1 MHHLFRRLVLLF
13 LLMAV
18 GISGAMA
25 QAYREGNLLE
35 TVEAVTSQDIL
46 LNGTGNMGGGQYL
59 CGQGYSSTVTKDC
72 RYRLEQVSGQVD
84 GLNLYVLK
92 QVSTGLYVKDYT
104 LQTTNGDDSQWDTSG
119 GPFNGNMIDVTADK
133 AEAMQFTVSL
143 AVENGTDPRSG
154 ATIMGSSLQD
164 LSQPSFVLATKQ
176 PSANGTIQFL
186 GHYYKPFYATYDDT
200 NAWQIHAVDELQGK
214 EKLQVYMDTYF
225 INNTDPAVTYPAGTN
240 PGSYPAELVEA
251 THAVYTE
258 ANAALNADNFT
269 LTDEQVND
277 LCTRIETAIEK
288 LKTSTKPMVD
298 GVYFIHDSR
307 GLFDN
312 QGNTMFIYGD
322 KGNGQNYISANGNYT
337 KPVKLD
343 ADAVKYLWR
352 VKLVNGDSATIQNVL
367 TGLYFTHEFAVAN
380 HFGLSQSE
388 TLVMLRKGSETGDKF
403 NQSSFYIKDT
413 KNTKRAC
420 TNPSYGCVLNWNSDN
435 DPGNQFV
442 FESVTE
448 DELNAVLEE
457 AKQDVRN
464 EKLASLYGDAV
475 YALNKGISYAPAADY
490 VLDNDFSV
498 EGALVRHTGD
508 EENTPW
514 YCNNKQTTEGTY
526 EALTSEG
533 WDGTTYFHSS
543 WSGGAFEPSISKN
556 HYLVAELEHDAT
568 GDILV
573 KVAKR
578 ATGNDF
584 PTQFAVYGANKFD
597 KDNPNATEWKFQ
609 GLADINYADSV
620 AVTYT
625 DVNDRGGKAEGE
637 TKVIP
642 NAVGIAAMHLNGSYA
657 YIKLAATKT
666 LFNEETKPVNG
677 ADPKKRGY
685 FAIAKLNIW
694 EAAEPVVKSYTPEL
708 QELQNANEIVI
719 AEIQAQIEAAGKQV
733 ADSSATD
740 AQIAS
745 LQAALDAF
753 NNNYPDPSRVTTALA
768 NASSIYNAA
777 SSKNLIGDK
786 LAQYPTAVADELA
799 AVVAKYQGFNSIK
812 LVDIN
817 AAVNEINAAVAKFKA
832 SIKLPEA
839 GKFYTLRSA
848 SKKYEMGSNGVSYR
862 GVIYSASN
870 DATTEVTSYNTPIR
884 YYRMNGSSAIKDSA
898 SFADADFTKLQDT
911 VSIAEDARLIWK
923 AEASANG
930 QITFRNLATG
940 MYLTGANGK
949 IYQSTEATPINVE
962 GIAPETFR
970 FNAGKNENGVTMY
983 MNTRPWSNTIVT
995 WSDTADQNSN
1005 FFIEEVAKEKIATQA
1020 FYIPNVKE
1028 GQFYAGTFAVD
1039 IDPTDGFITPYQVIG
1054 VNGDKLVLGEFSGIV
1069 KAGTPFIYSVDMVL
1083 ATAAGQN
1090 ATLGFTQVVAAN
1102 DLTEGNY
1109 TYKAKNVNGLQGV
1122 LTEAVKIPAGKA
1134 YINYSGAV
1142 VVAPEA
1148 GVDIAAN
1155 GAYFNGDVPTTAE
1168 RGDAELLLSNAVLNA
1183 ICAKNNRPAGWQV
1196 DASAYEHTMNVIGR
1210 LMIGDKPVGSKDET
1224 VVAAFNHEGNCIGV
1238 ASPVYNADY
1247 NDYRVMMTIYGNN
1260 ADLDSA
1266 VTFKV
1271 WRKLGNKVFDNV
1283 AVSQSITMV
1292 ANAVYGTLSQPVVM
1306 NAKDHYVSQNIGLH
1320 KGWQWI
1326 SMNVQP
1332 VDCTIASF
1340 DDILHSAA
1348 VVKGQSAF
1356 AVPSADENSWQGALT
1371 KLNYTAS
1378 YQINMNVA
1386 DSLRLYGTP
1395 IDLATEACTIVP
1407 GWNWIGYT
1415 PRYSATPDYAM
1426 ANLNPA
1432 EGDVLKDQEGFA
1444 VYDNGKWF
1452 GTLGVMT
1459 PGKGYMYMRANQ
1471 TSGTLRYPAE
1481 EASSAALAQR
1491 KRVTAAIEDRTS
1503 AFPEVDRHAYPNNM
1517 TMIISL
1523 VDKQKPV
1530 EGAEIAAFVGD
1541 ECRGTSKEVDGL
1553 YFLTVTGEGSDQP
1566 LMLRVARDGNVV
1578 NADSSL
1584 AYNDNAMIGTAAQ
1597 PYVVDLANVV
1607 TAMPEVQ
1614 STDMVNIMPHR
1625 VSTQVTVSASGK
1637 ALQCVTLYNA
1647 QGQLCYINQAPA
1659 ATERIDMTSMPA
1671 GVYIVKAVTA
1681 DGRSHAAQI
1690 LK

>member
-1 MHHLFRRLVLLF
+1 MI
-13 LLMAV
+13 V
-18 GISGAMA
+18 GTSGAMA
-25 QAYREGNLLE
+25 QMYREGELLE

-46 LNGTGNMGGGQYL
+46 LNATGYFGGGQYL

-104 LQTTNGDDSQWDTSG
+104 LQTADGIDSEDDTSSS
-119 GPFNGNMIDVTADK
+119 PFNGSMIDVTADK
-133 AEAMQFTVSL
+133 AEAMLFTVSL
-143 AVENGTDPRSG
+143 AVENGTDPRSTTTQGG
-154 ATIMGSSLQD
+154 AQD

-176 PSANGTIQFL
+176 PSANGTIQYL
-186 GHYYKPFYATYDDT
+186 GHYYDSAFIAIFNDT
-200 NAWQIHAVDELQGK
+200 NAWQIHAVDELQGR
-214 EKLQVYMDTYF
+214 EKLQMYMDTYF
-225 INNTDPAVTYPAGTN
+225 TYNTDPAVIYTAGTN
-240 PGSYPAELVEA
+240 PGACPAELVEA
-251 THAVYTE
+251 AHAAYTE
-258 ANAALNADNFT
+258 ANAALNADEFT
-269 LTDEQVND
+269 LTDEQVD
-277 LCTRIETAIEK
+277 ELCNRIEAAIEK
-288 LKTSTKPMVD
+288 LKTSTFPMVD
-298 GVYFIHDSR
+298 GIYFIHDSR
-307 GLFDN
+307 GLFDV
-312 QGNTMFIYGD
+312 GNTMFLYGD
-322 KGNGQNYISANGNYT
+322 KEKDYIYSDKAKDYISANGNYT
-337 KPVKLD
+337 KPAKLN

-352 VKLVNGDSATIQNVL
+352 VNLVKGDSATIQNVL
-367 TGLYFTHEFAVAN
+367 TGLYFTHKIAVKN
-380 HFGLSQSE
+380 NFGLSQSE
-388 TLVMLRKGSETGDKF
+388 NIVMLRKGSETGDKF
-403 NQSSFYIKDT
+403 NHSSFYIKDT
-413 KNTKRAC
+413 KNSKRAC
-420 TNPSYGCVLNWNSDN
+420 TNPAGWLLNWNYDN

-442 FESVTE
+442 FESVNE
-448 DELNAVLEE
+448 DELSAVLEE

-464 EKLASLYGDAV
+464 KQLGSLYGKAE
-475 YALNKGISYAPAADY
+475 YALNKDISYAPAADY
-490 VLDNDFSV
+490 VLDNDFSA

-514 YCNNKQTTEGTY
+514 YCNNKSSEGTY

-533 WDGTTYFHSS
+533 WDGTTYFHSYYIGS
-543 WSGGAFEPSISKN
+543 AFEPSISGN
-556 HYLVAELEHDAT
+556 HYLVAELEQDAT

-609 GLADINYADSV
+609 GLADINYTDSV

-625 DVNDRGGKAEGE
+625 DVNDKAQKAEGE
-637 TKVIP
+637 TKTVP
-642 NAVGIAAMHLNGSYA
+642 DAVGIAAMHLDGSYA

-666 LFNEETKPVNG
+666 LFNEETKPASG
-677 ADPKKRGY
+677 SDPKKRGF
-685 FAIAKLNIW
+685 FALAKLNIW
-694 EAAEPVVKSYTPEL
+694 KAAEPVVKIYTPEF
-708 QELQNANEIVI
+708 QELQNANEFVI
-719 AEIQAQIEAAGKQV
+719 AELQAQIEAAGKQV

-753 NNNYPDPSRVTTALA
+753 NNNYPDPSRVTTALTD
-768 NASSIYNAA
+768 ASSIYDAA
-777 SSKNLIGDK
+777 SSKGLIGDK

-799 AVVAKYQGFNSIK
+799 AVVAKYQSFNSVK
-812 LVDIN
+812 LADIN
-817 AAVNEINAAVAKFKA
+817 AAADEINAAVAKFKA

-848 SKKYEMGSNGVSYR
+848 SKRYEDASNGVSYR
-862 GVIYSASN
+862 GIIYSANN
-870 DATTEVTSYNTPIR
+870 DATTEVTRYNTPIR
-884 YYRMNGSSAIKDSA
+884 YYRMNGSSAITDSV
-898 SFADADFTKLQDT
+898 SFGKADFTKLQDT
-911 VSIAEDARLIWK
+911 VSIADDTRLVWK

-930 QITFRNLATG
+930 QMTLRNLATG

-949 IYQSTEATPINVE
+949 IYQSIEATPINVE

-970 FNAGKNENGVTMY
+970 FNAGKDENGVTMY
-983 MNTRPWSNTIVT
+983 MNTHTPNNTIVA
-995 WSDTADQNSN
+995 WSDTTDANSN
-1005 FFIEEVAKEKIATQA
+1005 FFIEEVAKNKIATQA

-1028 GQFYAGTFAVD
+1028 GQFYAGTFPVD
-1039 IDPTDGFITPYQVIG
+1039 IAATDGYITAYKVIG
-1054 VNGDKLVLGEFSGIV
+1054 VNGDKLVLGEYTDV
-1069 KAGTPFIYSVDMVL
+1069 VEAGTPFIYSVDMVL
-1083 ATAAGQN
+1083 ATASGEN
-1090 ATLGFTQVVAAN
+1090 TTFGFTQVVAAN
-1102 DLTEGNY
+1102 DLTEGHY

-1122 LTEAVKIPAGKA
+1122 LTEAVAIPASKV
-1134 YINYSGAV
+1134 YLDNGAV
-1142 VVAPEA
+1142 AVVPEA

-1155 GAYFNGDVPTTAE
+1155 GAYFNGEIPATTE
-1168 RGDAELLLSNAVLNA
+1168 RGDAQLLLSKAVLNA
-1183 ICAKNNRPAGWQV
+1183 MCAKNDSPADWQV

-1210 LMIGDKPVGSKDET
+1210 LMIGDKPVGRDDET
-1224 VVAAFNHEGNCIGV
+1224 VVAAFNHEGHCIGV

-1260 ADLDSA
+1260 ADLDKA

-1271 WRKLGNKVFDNV
+1271 WCKIGDKVLDNV
-1283 AVSQSITMV
+1283 AVSQNITMV
-1292 ANAVYGTLSQPVVM
+1292 ANAVYGTLRKPVVM
-1306 NAKDHYVSQNIGLH
+1306 NAGGHFVSQNIGLH

-1332 VDCTIASF
+1332 VDCTITSF

-1356 AVPSADENSWQGALT
+1356 AVPSADESSWQGDLSD
-1371 KLNYTAS
+1371 LNYTAS
-1378 YQINMNVA
+1378 YQIKMNVA
-1386 DSLRLYGTP
+1386 DSLHLYGAP
-1395 IDLATEACTIVP
+1395 IDLATEACAIVP

-1415 PRYSATPDYAM
+1415 PMYSATPDYAM

-1432 EGDVLKDQEGFA
+1432 EGDVLKAQEDFA

-1471 TSGTLRYPAE
+1471 TSGSLRYPSE
-1481 EASSAALAQR
+1481 EASSASAVQR
-1491 KRVTAAIEDRTS
+1491 KRAAATIEDRTS
-1503 AFPEVDRHAYPNNM
+1503 AFPEVDRYAYPNNM

-1523 VDKQKPV
+1523 VDRQKPV
-1530 EGAEIAAFVGD
+1530 DGVEIAAFVGN
-1541 ECRGTSKEVDGL
+1541 ECRGTSVEVDGL
-1553 YFLTVTGEGSDQP
+1553 YFLTVTGEGSSQP

-1597 PYVVDLANVV
+1597 PYVIDLANVV
-1607 TAMPEVQ
+1607 TAMSEAQ
-1614 STDMVNIMPHR
+1614 STDMVNIIPRR
-1625 VSTQVTVSASGK
+1625 VSTHVTVSASGK

-1647 QGQLCYINQAPA
+1647 QGQLCYINQTPA

-1681 DGRSHAAQI
+1681 DGRSHVAQI